1 MRLAIHLL
9 GSPSV
14 EHDGEAAPAPR
25 GKKAWAVLAYLLR
38 AEAPVS
44 RERLASLLFGDA
56 DDPLG
61 ALRWNLAQVRR
72 VLGDS
77 TLLRGEP
84 LVLTVP
90 ADTTVDVDQV
100 LRGTWRQ
107 ALSLDT
113 IGDVFLEGLSFP
125 GAPAFEAWLL
135 TERRH
140 LASASAGVMRE
151 AVVGRIAAGAAED
164 AVLMARKLV
173 QIDPLDEAYQAL
185 LIRSFAAAGDRA
197 SAHAQLESCRT
208 LLMVELGV
216 TPGPDVLN
224 AVDAPTAS
232 VPLTGVG
239 GRASAR
245 AQLDAG
251 QAAIAAGVVDAGLE
265 CLRRAVTETEP
276 LGDTPLRAQALL
288 ALGSSLI
295 HSVRGRDE
303 EGSIALHQA
312 VAAGME
318 SGMGPLVAAARREL
332 GYVELLRARYDRAQ
346 MWLVEALDAAADD
359 VAEQAAIR
367 TVLGACWSDTA
378 HYPQAM
384 EELEQAIAL
393 AEESQSYRQVAF
405 ASSFLGRTQLL
416 TGATAAA
423 RETLTESVRTAQQ
436 EGWTSLV
443 PWPETML
450 GDCLLTDGDVDGAA
464 ETYEH
469 AFALGCQLG
478 DPCWEGMGARGIGL
492 VKERRGQVGEAI
504 DWLDDARTRCVRT
517 ADAYLWIRAYCEDA
531 LCTVA
536 ISHGVQ
542 GAVDWV
548 NDLEAHAGPT
558 GMREFVVRA
567 YLHRHH
573 TGDPSALPAASELA
587 NAVANPA
594 LHAEI
599 AQATRGVAASGS
611 VASGTAIR
619 LS

>member
-1 MRLAIHLL
+1 MRLAVHLL
-9 GSPSV
+9 GPPSV
-14 EHDGEAAPAPR
+14 EHDGVAAPAPR
-25 GKKAWAVLAYLLR
+25 GKKVWAVLGYLLR

-44 RERLASLLFGDA
+44 RERLAWLLFGDA

-77 TLLRGEP
+77 SLLRGEP

-107 ALSLDT
+107 ALSLVT
-113 IGDVFLEGLSFP
+113 IGDVFLEGLNFP
-125 GAPAFEAWLL
+125 RAAAFEAWLL

-140 LASASAGVMRE
+140 LANASAGVIRE

-185 LIRSFAAAGDRA
+185 LIRSLAATGDRA
-197 SAHAQLESCRT
+197 SAYAQLESCRT
-208 LLMVELGV
+208 LLMAELGV
-216 TPGPDVLN
+216 APGPDVVN

-232 VPLTGVG
+232 VPMTSVG
-239 GRASAR
+239 SRASAR

-265 CLRRAVTETEP
+265 CLRRAVAETEP
-276 LGDTPLRAQALL
+276 LRGTPLRAQALL

-312 VAAGME
+312 IAAGIE
-318 SGMGPLVAAARREL
+318 SGMASLVAAARREL
-332 GYVELLRARYDRAQ
+332 GYVEMLRARYDRAHT
-346 MWLVEALDAAADD
+346 WLAEALDAAADD

-367 TVLGACWSDTA
+367 AVLGACWSDTA
-378 HYPQAM
+378 HYPRAVEQ
-384 EELEQAIAL
+384 LEQAIAL
-393 AEESQSYRQVAF
+393 ADECQSYRQVAF
-405 ASSFLGRTQLL
+405 ASSFLGRAQLL
-416 TGATAAA
+416 TGATTAA
-423 RETLTESVRTAQQ
+423 RQTLTESIRTAQH
-436 EGWTSLV
+436 EGWTALV
-443 PWPETML
+443 PWPESLL
-450 GDCLLTDGDVDGAA
+450 GDCLLADGDVDGAA

-492 VKERRGQVGEAI
+492 VNERRGKVGDAI
-504 DWLDDARTRCVRT
+504 DWLDDARTRCVRI

-531 LCTVA
+531 LCAVA
-536 ISHGVQ
+536 ISQGLQ
-542 GAVDWV
+542 GATRWVD
-548 NDLEAHAGPT
+548 DLEAHAGPT

-567 YLHRHH
+567 YLYRHH
-573 TGDPSALPAASELA
+573 TGAPSALPAASELA
-587 NAVANPA
+587 SAVANPA

-599 AQATRGVAASGS
+599 GQATRRVA
-611 VASGTAIR
+611 V
-619 LS
+619 